1 MKNIFKK
8 TAVSMT
14 VLAALGSGA
23 AFAQSNEQS
32 QAQPNV
38 VILFADDLG
47 YADVGYHNSSK
58 DVETPNID
66 RLAASGVAL
75 TSGYVTA
82 PVCGPSRAGITSGR
96 YQQRFG
102 FHNNTGPFV
111 REKGIVQGT
120 PDDMLNNNFGYY
132 FQQAG
137 YVTGMVGKH
146 HDGKQRKFWPHHRG
160 FDEFYGFNNGAAN
173 YFIGPVNKERA
184 AQKPFSSMYRNDE
197 LDDNFDEYLTDRFGT
212 EAISFIKRHKDA
224 PFFLYVPFNGVH
236 GPLQATD
243 EDLERYAHVEDEK
256 RRKLLAMNYNLDR
269 NVGRIMD
276 ALDEQELTENTIVFF
291 LSDNGGKPKG
301 NASYNLPLRAE
312 KGTLW
317 DGGIRVPFTVSWPGT
332 IPAGQTIDEPVI
344 SLDILPTMAAAAGIE
359 VKADWQLDGVDL
371 LPLFTGKEKQL
382 ENRFLYWNT
391 TLAAAIRD
399 HDWKLVVPNLRAKR
413 KTYQLFNISND
424 ISESVDLADKH
435 PEQVERLK
443 AAWEAWDA
451 ENTPALWGWN
461 RGMFP
466 VETNW
471 RNLNSL

>member
-1 MKNIFKK
+1 MNNIVKK
-8 TAVSMT
+8 TAASMA
-14 VLAALGSGA
+14 VLAAMGCGA
-23 AFAQSNEQS
+23 AAYAESPS
-32 QAQPNV
+32 QPNV

-66 RLAASGVAL
+66 RLAASGAAL
-75 TSGYVTA
+75 TTGYVTA
-82 PVCGPSRAGITSGR
+82 PMCGPSRAGITSGR

-111 REKGIVQGT
+111 REEGIVQGT
-120 PDDMLNNNFGYY
+120 PDEMLNNNFGYY

-173 YFIGPVNKERA
+173 YFVGPKNQQEA
-184 AQKPFSSMYRNDE
+184 ARKPFSVMYRNDVV
-197 LDDNFDEYLTDRFGT
+197 DDNFDEYLTDRFGS
-212 EAISFIKRHKDA
+212 EAISFIERHKDK
-224 PFFLYVPFNGVH
+224 PFLLYVPFNGVH
-236 GPLQATD
+236 GPLQATQQ
-243 EDLERYAHVEDEK
+243 DLDRYAHIEDEK
-256 RRKLLAMNYNLDR
+256 RRKLVAMNYNLDR
-269 NVGRIMD
+269 NVGRIID
-276 ALDEQELTENTIVFF
+276 ALDEHELTENTIVFF

-317 DGGIRVPFTVSWPGT
+317 DGGIRVPFAVSWPGT

-344 SLDILPTMAAAAGIE
+344 SLDILPTIANAAGIE
-359 VKADWQLDGVDL
+359 IQADWNLDGVDVMPL
-371 LPLFTGKEKQL
+371 LSGETDKL
-382 ENRFLYWNT
+382 ENRFMYWNT
-391 TLAAAIRD
+391 TTAGAIRD
-399 HDWKLVVPNLRAKR
+399 QDWKLVIPNLRTKN
-413 KTYQLFNISND
+413 KKYQLFNISND

-435 PEQVERLK
+435 PEQLERLK

-451 ENTPALWGWN
+451 ENPPALWGWN
-461 RGMFP
+461 RKMFP